1 MCQAE
6 ASEEDSDGIVNHA
19 LSIDEVE
26 AVAFFKEFAPG
37 VYRVSLRSKG
47 KSNVAKVAETFGGGG
62 HRNAA
67 GCRIEGDYQDV
78 RRRVIEGLQ
87 NALGVV
93 PVSA

>member
-1 MCQAE
+1 
-6 ASEEDSDGIVNHA
+6 
-19 LSIDEVE
+19 
-26 AVAFFKEFAPG
+26 FFKELAPG

-47 KSNVAKVAETFGGGG
+47 KSNVAKVAELFGGGG

-67 GCRIEGDYQDV
+67 GCRIEGDFADV